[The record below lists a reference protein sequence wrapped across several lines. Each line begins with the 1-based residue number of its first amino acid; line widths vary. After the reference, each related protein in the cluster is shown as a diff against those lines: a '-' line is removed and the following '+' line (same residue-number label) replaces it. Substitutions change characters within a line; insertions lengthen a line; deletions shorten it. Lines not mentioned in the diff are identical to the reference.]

1 MLVVS
6 QKTESYNNDIINSKN
21 SIKNDSASGGSAE
34 QIKPIHSILKS
45 INYEWENWMLQSGKI
60 PITEF
65 WKQNSW

>member
-45 INYEWENWMLQSGKI
+45 INYEWENWML
-60 PITEF
+60 
-65 WKQNSW
+65 